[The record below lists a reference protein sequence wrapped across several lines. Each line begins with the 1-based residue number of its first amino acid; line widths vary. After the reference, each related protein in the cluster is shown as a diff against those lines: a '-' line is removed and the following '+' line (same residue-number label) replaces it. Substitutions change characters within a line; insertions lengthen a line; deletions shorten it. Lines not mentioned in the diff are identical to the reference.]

1 MGHSTS
7 DLWTH
12 IAKWSVE
19 KQAILEQFLKQSASQ
34 NHPGSIFIGSSRI
47 LYMVKLKKNDMRI
60 CQV

>member
-19 KQAILEQFLKQSASQ
+19 KQAILEQFLKQSASR
-34 NHPGSIFIGSSRI
+34 NHPDSIFIGSSRI
-47 LYMVKLKKNDMRI
+47 LSIVK
-60 CQV
+60 